1 MMDIGRRDFFIPIPA
16 AISEE
21 TPVSWWE
28 GYKAN
33 VAYNNMPL
41 IESFEEDRLFGNAP
55 LDEGFDVAANISE
68 ELLPYYDDLIRAKNP
83 AHLAYLEERAY
94 TAIERRRK
102 SGDAP
107 ITAMLAGG
115 MTDPLAL
122 VSFIPGLQ
130 FIKVGKTFGQAVT
143 RGAAAGFAYG
153 VASEARR
160 APFAVADEPY
170 EAATNIVASTALS
183 AGFGGLMRT
192 APYVKPFFQST
203 ASKMGR
209 LYRGEKF
216 KHVWS
221 NPDEVV
227 DPDAMVVYSPD
238 GTASVATVVQRSE
251 SGGIIVRTSDGKE
264 EILGLSPLSQK
275 SPYDPEFVIETID
288 GTPSV
293 KNLSDDELLAVL
305 DTLERKIAVSLKNKT
320 PNYEMIRERNAI
332 KIEQKK
338 RSGEAVTPPDVPALP
353 TITNLDD
360 GYTAASGG
368 DFDTTQVNWMGSPS
382 QRAMQRD
389 DLNDEVKEFFAL
401 LSYNGSVS
409 TQGARRGRAFQSVS
423 QEAQTFIGTYERLHQ
438 TMRDLHSQ
446 QVRGIAKA
454 ARVGTVYNPVS
465 GFDDWAKDTI
475 RRHILSK
482 STDPRLQRLGKD
494 GMTSQQKE
502 AGVLLGDLFK
512 GFSDDMNYSGLVKNN
527 EKLNKIIATNQA
539 ELDKKIAQL
548 ADLEDSIK
556 KGGGATKKQLAFRD
570 ALENRQ
576 AILKARIE
584 FYEGQIDK
592 PLRSD
597 FVFPIFYDKGKLAL
611 DEPRSALTNVFAED
625 YKMQRLAEGQDPDG
639 AFSDAERTL
648 SRIMQEDGEEMEN
661 LMRSRDTAGRAKHL
675 KQRKTNIDVAKVVD
689 YIHADME
696 ALYTYI
702 DRMGRQVSF
711 ANKFG
716 GRNIDEVIEDLDDA
730 LIRAGKNPKERSRL
744 LADFYGDYERVMGTL
759 QRSPDRWDNQAAK
772 AAKAW
777 TGWTFLPLAGVSA
790 ITDTGSIVMAHGMKD
805 VIAAGFAATD
815 TAFTGKV
822 VREGQLAGELLDI
835 TKNVY
840 AREMLNDTAR
850 KVKPNLNER
859 IIQRG
864 NQFMYSANG
873 LALITFGGKT
883 LDQILTNN
891 KFIKLSRQWSEG
903 KISLFDREYL
913 ARYGIDEDMAK
924 FIAKAPTEKHDRF
937 DFEFANTD
945 AWDQSTPQAR
955 EIMRKYQAALASH
968 ANNTIVMGQTF
979 DKPLIVDGVAYLRDN
994 PFFQSVRKAFP
1005 SQFPI
1010 EKRLRTG
1017 AENMVRIESGLM
1029 SLPFTFMNF
1038 AFGANNKILGA
1049 IRDPNRRYRLQGV
1062 AALIGLS
1069 YMSLAIKKPDYWFEK
1084 RSTPEIMARIIDHSG
1099 VLGIYSDLAY
1109 TGLNIAGNAG
1119 MISEDFPIPPK
1130 YVSPN
1135 RDERMMDAFVE
1146 PFGAPAGLGLE
1157 YGRALKDFMD
1167 GNTSDASERLKYAL
1181 PFIGL
1186 YPIRDDM
1193 RELVGSVGR
1202 N

>member
-1 MMDIGRRDFFIPIPA
+1 MMDIGRRDFFIPIPS
-16 AISEE
+16 AISDE

-33 VAYNNMPL
+33 FQYNNMP
-41 IESFEEDRLFGNAP
+41 IVESVEEHKLFGDAVRDP
-55 LDEGFDVAANISE
+55 DFDVAANIDE
-68 ELLPYYDDLIRAKNP
+68 DLLPYYSDLVRAKN
-83 AHLAYLEERAY
+83 AQHLDYLQQRAL
-94 TAIERRRK
+94 TAIDRRRK
-102 SGDAP
+102 AAEAP
-107 ITAMLAGG
+107 LTAQLAGG
-115 MTDPLAL
+115 ITDPLAL
-122 VSFIPGLQ
+122 ASLIPGLQ
-130 FIKVGKTFGQAVT
+130 FIKAGQTFGQAVI
-143 RGAAAGFAYG
+143 RGAGAGLTFG
-153 VASEARR
+153 LASEARR

-170 EAATNIVASTALS
+170 EAASNIVMSTTLS
-183 AGFGGLMRT
+183 AGFGGLMRA
-192 APYVKPFFQST
+192 APYAKPFFQST

-216 KHVWS
+216 KHVWT
-221 NPDEVV
+221 D
-227 DPDAMVVYSPD
+227 DA
-238 GTASVATVVQRSE
+238 A
-251 SGGIIVRTSDGKE
+251 
-264 EILGLSPLSQK
+264 
-275 SPYDPEFVIETID
+275 
-288 GTPSV
+288 
-293 KNLSDDELLAVL
+293 
-305 DTLERKIAVSLKNKT
+305 
-320 PNYEMIRERNAI
+320 
-332 KIEQKK
+332 
-338 RSGEAVTPPDVPALP
+338 
-353 TITNLDD
+353 NLDD
-360 GYTAASGG
+360 GYTAGSGG

-382 QRAMQRD
+382 QRAMQRG
-389 DLNDEVKEFFAL
+389 DLPDEVKEYYAL
-401 LSYNGSVS
+401 LSYNGAVS
-409 TQGARRGRAFQSVS
+409 TQGARQGRAYQSAS
-423 QEAQTFIGTYERLHQ
+423 QEAQTFIGQFERVNQ

-454 ARVGTVYNPVS
+454 ARVGSIYNPMS
-465 GFDDWAKDTI
+465 GFDDWANDTI
-475 RRHILSK
+475 RRYILSN
-482 STDPRLQRLGKD
+482 STDPRLSRLGKD
-494 GMTSQQKE
+494 GITDQQKE

-512 GFSDDMNYSGLVKNN
+512 SFSDDMNYVGLSKNN
-527 EKLNKIIATNQA
+527 ERLNKTITKNQA
-539 ELDKKIAQL
+539 ELDKVTQKL

-556 KGGGATKKQLAFRD
+556 KGGGATKKQLAEQNRLDSRQNVLRD
-570 ALENRQ
+570 
-576 AILKARIE
+576 RID
-584 FYEGQIDK
+584 FYGSQIDK
-592 PLRSD
+592 PLRSN

-611 DEPRSALTNVFAED
+611 DEPRNALTNIFADD
-625 YKMQRLAEGQDPDG
+625 YKMQRLANGDDPDG
-639 AFSDAERTL
+639 AFVDAERTL
-648 SRIMQEDGEEMEN
+648 SRIMQEDGDEMEN
-661 LMRSRDTAGRAKHL
+661 VLRSADKAGRAKHL

-689 YIHADME
+689 YINADME

-702 DRMGRQVSF
+702 DRMGRQIAF

-716 GRNIDEVIEDLDDA
+716 GRNIDEVLEDLDDA
-730 LIRAGKNPKERSRL
+730 LMRAGKNPKERIRL

-790 ITDTGSIVMAHGMKD
+790 ITDAGSIVMAHGMKD
-805 VIAAGFAATD
+805 VLAAGMAATD

-822 VREGQLAGELLDI
+822 IREGQMAGELLDI

-840 AREMLNDTAR
+840 AREMLNDTVR

-864 NQFMYSANG
+864 NQFMYTANG
-873 LALITFGGKT
+873 LAPITFAGKT
-883 LDQILTNN
+883 LDQIITNN
-891 KFIKLSRQWSEG
+891 KFIKLSRKWAEG

-955 EIMRKYQAALASH
+955 EIIRKYQAALASH

-994 PFFQSVRKAFP
+994 PFFQAVRKKFP

-1017 AENMVRIESGLM
+1017 NENMVRIESGVM
-1029 SLPFTFMNF
+1029 TLPFTFMNF

-1049 IRDPNRRYRLQGV
+1049 VRDPNRRYRLQGI

-1069 YMSLAIKKPDYWFEK
+1069 YLSLSIKKPDYWFEK
-1084 RSTPEIMARIIDHSG
+1084 RGNPEIMARIIDHSG

-1109 TGLNIAGNAG
+1109 TGLNIAGNLG
-1119 MISEDFPIPPK
+1119 VDTPIPPK
-1130 YVSPN
+1130 FVSPN
-1135 RDERMMDAFVE
+1135 KDERMMDAFIE
-1146 PFGAPAGLGLE
+1146 PFGAAAGLAVE
-1157 YGRALKDFMD
+1157 YGRALRDFTNGDVSD
-1167 GNTSDASERLKYAL
+1167 GADRLKYAL

-1186 YPIRDDM
+1186 PIIRDDM
-1193 RELVGSVGR
+1193 REFVGSVGR

>member
-1 MMDIGRRDFFIPIPA
+1 MDIGRRDFFVPIPA

-41 IESFEEDRLFGNAP
+41 IESVEEAKLFGNAP

-102 SGDAP
+102 AGDAP

-115 MTDPLAL
+115 ITDPLAL

-143 RGAAAGFAYG
+143 RGAAAGLAYG

-170 EAATNIVASTALS
+170 EAASNIVASTALS

-192 APYVKPFFQST
+192 APYAKPFFQST
-203 ASKMGR
+203 AAKMGR
-209 LYRGEKF
+209 IYRGEKIS
-216 KHVWS
+216 HVWG
-221 NPDEVV
+221 D
-227 DPDAMVVYSPD
+227 
-238 GTASVATVVQRSE
+238 TAS
-251 SGGIIVRTSDGKE
+251 
-264 EILGLSPLSQK
+264 
-275 SPYDPEFVIETID
+275 
-288 GTPSV
+288 
-293 KNLSDDELLAVL
+293 
-305 DTLERKIAVSLKNKT
+305 
-320 PNYEMIRERNAI
+320 
-332 KIEQKK
+332 
-338 RSGEAVTPPDVPALP
+338 
-353 TITNLDD
+353 NLDD

-368 DFDTTQVNWMGSPS
+368 DFDTTQMSWINNPNHKRLGDVSFPNEAKKMIV
-382 QRAMQRD
+382 
-389 DLNDEVKEFFAL
+389 DLA
-401 LSYNGSVS
+401 YNGSVPL
-409 TQGARRGRAFQSVS
+409 QGARRGKAYQSVA
-423 QEAQTFIGTYERLHQ
+423 QESSTFIGMFHGLDD
-438 TMRDLHSQ
+438 TMRNLHSQ

-454 ARVGTVYNPVS
+454 ARVGTIYNPLS
-465 GFDDWAKDTI
+465 GFDGWADDTI
-475 RRHILSK
+475 RRYVLSN
-482 STDPRLQRLGKD
+482 SSDPVLRRLGQN
-494 GMTSQQKE
+494 GITPEQKE
-502 AGVLLGDLFK
+502 AGVLLADIFK
-512 GFSDDMNYSGLVKNN
+512 SFGEDITYYGVVKTNDKIKN
-527 EKLNKIIATNQA
+527 IIKISTDQLNKKTK
-539 ELDKKIAQL
+539 EL

-556 KGGGATKKQLAFRD
+556 KGGGATKKQSAFRN
-570 ALENRQ
+570 ALENEQ
-576 AILKARIE
+576 SILKSKIE
-584 FYEGQIDK
+584 FYEGQVNLPPRK
-592 PLRSD
+592 N
-597 FVFPIFYDKGKLAL
+597 FVFPIRYDKEKLMQPEA
-611 DEPRSALTNVFAED
+611 RNALTQIFADEYSAQRIAKGED
-625 YKMQRLAEGQDPDG
+625 PSG
-639 AFSDAERTL
+639 ALEDAERTL
-648 SRIMQEDGEEMEN
+648 SRIMQEDGDDMAN
-661 LMRSRDTAGRAKHL
+661 IMRSNDASGKIKHL
-675 KQRKTNIDVAKVVD
+675 KERKTDIDPAKVID
-689 YIHADME
+689 YIIPNMD
-696 ALYTYI
+696 ALYYYI
-702 DRMGRQVSF
+702 DRMGRQISF
-711 ANKFG
+711 AKKFN
-716 GRNIDEVIEDLDDA
+716 GRNIDEVLDDYETIFRKA
-730 LIRAGKNPKERSRL
+730 GKSDKEIIRAK
-744 LADFYGDYERVMGTL
+744 ADFYGDYERVMGTL
-759 QRSPDRWDNQAAK
+759 QRSPDRYDNQAAK

-777 TGWTFLPLAGVSA
+777 AGWTYLPLAGVSA
-790 ITDTGSIVMAHGMKD
+790 ITDAGSIVMAHGMKD
-805 VIAAGFAATD
+805 VLAAGFAATD
-815 TAFTGKV
+815 TAFLGKAI
-822 VREGQLAGELLDI
+822 REMQFGGELFDI
-835 TKNVY
+835 SKNVY
-840 AREMLNDTAR
+840 AREMLNDTV
-850 KVKPNLNER
+850 KKIKPNLNER

-864 NQFMYSANG
+864 NQFMYTSNF
-873 LALITFGGKT
+873 LAPITFLGKT
-883 LDQILTNN
+883 IDGFAANN
-891 KFIKLSRQWSEG
+891 KFIKLSRQWAEG

-955 EIMRKYQAALASH
+955 AIVRQYRAAINSH
-968 ANNTIVMGQTF
+968 VNNTIVMGQTF

-1010 EKRLRTG
+1010 EKQLRTG

-1049 IRDPNRRYRLQGV
+1049 IRDPNRRYRLQGI
-1062 AALIGLS
+1062 AALVGLS
-1069 YMSLAIKKPDYWFEK
+1069 YLSLAIKKPDYWFEK
-1084 RSTPEIMARIIDHSG
+1084 RGTPEVMARIIDHSG

-1130 YVSPN
+1130 YVSPD

-1186 YPIRDDM
+1186 PMIRDDM
-1193 RELVGSVGR
+1193 RELVGGVGR

>member
-1 MMDIGRRDFFIPIPA
+1 MMDIGRRDFFVPIPA

-41 IESFEEDRLFGNAP
+41 IERVEEERLFGSVDIDP
-55 LDEGFDVAANISE
+55 EFDVASNISE
-68 ELLPYYDDLIRAKNP
+68 ELLPYYDDLVRAKN
-83 AHLAYLEERAY
+83 AQHLAYLEERAF
-94 TAIERRRK
+94 TAIERRRVAAEA
-102 SGDAP
+102 G
-107 ITAMLAGG
+107 ITAQLAGG
-115 MTDPLAL
+115 ITDPLAL
-122 VSFIPGLQ
+122 ASLIPGFQ
-130 FIKVGKTFGQAVT
+130 FIKAGQTFGQAVI
-143 RGAAAGFAYG
+143 RGAGAGLAFG
-153 VASEARR
+153 LASEARR

-170 EAATNIVASTALS
+170 EAASNIVMSTALS
-183 AGFGGLMRT
+183 AGFGGLMRA
-192 APYVKPFFQST
+192 APYTKPFFQST

-216 KHVWS
+216 KHVWA
-221 NPDEVV
+221 D
-227 DPDAMVVYSPD
+227 DA
-238 GTASVATVVQRSE
+238 
-251 SGGIIVRTSDGKE
+251 
-264 EILGLSPLSQK
+264 
-275 SPYDPEFVIETID
+275 
-288 GTPSV
+288 
-293 KNLSDDELLAVL
+293 
-305 DTLERKIAVSLKNKT
+305 
-320 PNYEMIRERNAI
+320 
-332 KIEQKK
+332 
-338 RSGEAVTPPDVPALP
+338 
-353 TITNLDD
+353 TNLDD
-360 GYTAASGG
+360 GYTAGSGG

-382 QRAMQRD
+382 QRAMQRG
-389 DLNDEVKEFFAL
+389 DLPDEVKQYYAS
-401 LSYNGSVS
+401 LSYNGAVS
-409 TQGARRGRAFQSVS
+409 TQGARQGRAFQSVA
-423 QEAQTFIGTYERLHQ
+423 QEAQTFIGQFERVNQ

-454 ARVGTVYNPVS
+454 ARVGTIYNPMS
-465 GFDDWAKDTI
+465 GFDDWASDTI
-475 RRHILSK
+475 RRYILSN
-482 STDPRLQRLGKD
+482 STDPRLSRLGKD
-494 GMTSQQKE
+494 GMTDQQKE

-512 GFSDDMNYSGLVKNN
+512 SFSDDMHYTGLVKNN
-527 EKLNKIIATNQA
+527 ERLGKIITKNQA
-539 ELDKKIAQL
+539 DLDKVTQKL

-556 KGGGATKKQLAFRD
+556 KGRGATKKQSAFRD
-570 ALENRQ
+570 ALDNRQ
-576 AILKARIE
+576 NTLRDRID
-584 FYEGQIDK
+584 FYESQIDK
-592 PLRSD
+592 PLRSN

-611 DEPRSALTNVFAED
+611 DEPRFALTNIFADD
-625 YKMQRLAEGQDPDG
+625 YKMQRLANGEDADDFL

-661 LMRSRDTAGRAKHL
+661 ILRSADKAGRAKHL

-702 DRMGRQVSF
+702 DRMGRQISF

-716 GRNIDEVIEDLDDA
+716 GRNIDEVLEDLDDA
-730 LIRAGKNPKERSRL
+730 LMRSGKNPKERSRL

-805 VIAAGFAATD
+805 VIAAGMAATD

-822 VREGQLAGELLDI
+822 IREAQFSGELFDLA
-835 TKNVY
+835 KNVY

-859 IIQRG
+859 VIQRG
-864 NQFMYSANG
+864 NQIMYTANL
-873 LALITFGGKT
+873 LAPITFGGKT
-883 LDQILTNN
+883 LDQFVTNN
-891 KFIKLSRQWSEG
+891 KFIKLSRQWADG

-945 AWDQSTPQAR
+945 AWDQSTPAAR
-955 EIMRKYQAALASH
+955 EVLRKYQAALASH

-979 DKPLIVDGVAYLRDN
+979 DKPLIVDGVAYIRDN
-994 PFFQSVRKAFP
+994 PFFQAVRKRFP

-1010 EKRLRTG
+1010 EERLRTG
-1017 AENMVRIESGLM
+1017 NENMVRIESGLM
-1029 SLPFTFMNF
+1029 TLPFTFMNF

-1049 IRDPNRRYRLQGV
+1049 IRDPNRRYRLQGI

-1069 YMSLAIKKPDYWFEK
+1069 YLSLSMKKPDYWFEK
-1084 RSTPEIMARIIDHSG
+1084 RDNPEIIARIIDHSG

-1109 TGLNIAGNAG
+1109 TGLNIAGNLG
-1119 MISEDFPIPPK
+1119 VDTPIPPK
-1130 YVSPN
+1130 FVSPN
-1135 RDERMMDAFVE
+1135 KDERMMDAFIE
-1146 PFGAPAGLGLE
+1146 PFGAPAALAVE
-1157 YGRALKDFMD
+1157 YGRALRDFTNGDVSD
-1167 GNTSDASERLKYAL
+1167 GADRLKYAL

-1186 YPIRDDM
+1186 PIIRDDM
-1193 RELVGSVGR
+1193 REFVGSVGR

>member
-102 SGDAP
+102 AGDAP

-115 MTDPLAL
+115 ITDPLAL

-143 RGAAAGFAYG
+143 RGAAAGLAYG

-170 EAATNIVASTALS
+170 EAASNIVASTALS

-192 APYVKPFFQST
+192 APYAKPFFQST
-203 ASKMGR
+203 AAKMGR
-209 LYRGEKF
+209 IYRGEKF
-216 KHVWS
+216 KHVWG
-221 NPDEVV
+221 D
-227 DPDAMVVYSPD
+227 
-238 GTASVATVVQRSE
+238 T
-251 SGGIIVRTSDGKE
+251 TS
-264 EILGLSPLSQK
+264 
-275 SPYDPEFVIETID
+275 
-288 GTPSV
+288 
-293 KNLSDDELLAVL
+293 
-305 DTLERKIAVSLKNKT
+305 
-320 PNYEMIRERNAI
+320 
-332 KIEQKK
+332 
-338 RSGEAVTPPDVPALP
+338 
-353 TITNLDD
+353 NLDD

-382 QRAMQRD
+382 QRAMQRT
-389 DLNDEVKEFFAL
+389 DLPDEVKEYYAM
-401 LSYNGSVS
+401 LSYNGSIS

-494 GMTSQQKE
+494 GMTDQQKE

-556 KGGGATKKQLAFRD
+556 KGGGATKKQSAFRD

-702 DRMGRQVSF
+702 DRMGRQISF

-730 LIRAGKNPKERSRL
+730 LIRAGKNSKERSRL

-815 TAFTGKV
+815 TAFAGKV

-1062 AALIGLS
+1062 VSLIGLS
-1069 YMSLAIKKPDYWFEK
+1069 YMSLAFKKPDYWFEK
-1084 RSTPEIMARIIDHSG
+1084 RGTPEVMARIIDHSG

-1119 MISEDFPIPPK
+1119 MISDDFPIPPK

>member
-1 MMDIGRRDFFIPIPA
+1 MMDIGRRDFFVPIPA

-41 IESFEEDRLFGNAP
+41 IERVQEERLFGSVDIDP
-55 LDEGFDVAANISE
+55 EFDVASNISE
-68 ELLPYYDDLIRAKNP
+68 ELLPYYDDLVRAKN
-83 AHLAYLEERAY
+83 AQHLAYLEERAF
-94 TAIERRRK
+94 TAIERRRVAAEA
-102 SGDAP
+102 G
-107 ITAMLAGG
+107 ITAQLAGG
-115 MTDPLAL
+115 ITDPLAL
-122 VSFIPGLQ
+122 ASLIPGLQ
-130 FIKVGKTFGQAVT
+130 FIKAGQTFGQAVI
-143 RGAAAGFAYG
+143 RGAGAGLTFG
-153 VASEARR
+153 LASEARR

-170 EAATNIVASTALS
+170 EAASNIVISTTLS
-183 AGFGGLMRT
+183 AGFGGLMRA
-192 APYVKPFFQST
+192 APYTKPFFQST

-216 KHVWS
+216 KHVWT
-221 NPDEVV
+221 D
-227 DPDAMVVYSPD
+227 DA
-238 GTASVATVVQRSE
+238 A
-251 SGGIIVRTSDGKE
+251 
-264 EILGLSPLSQK
+264 
-275 SPYDPEFVIETID
+275 
-288 GTPSV
+288 
-293 KNLSDDELLAVL
+293 
-305 DTLERKIAVSLKNKT
+305 
-320 PNYEMIRERNAI
+320 
-332 KIEQKK
+332 
-338 RSGEAVTPPDVPALP
+338 
-353 TITNLDD
+353 NLDD
-360 GYTAASGG
+360 GYTAGSGG

-382 QRAMQRD
+382 QRAMQRN
-389 DLNDEVKEFFAL
+389 DLPDEVKEYYAL
-401 LSYNGSVS
+401 LSYNGAVS
-409 TQGARRGRAFQSVS
+409 TQGARQGRAFQSAS
-423 QEAQTFIGTYERLHQ
+423 QEAQTFIGQFERVNQ

-454 ARVGTVYNPVS
+454 ARVGSIYNPMS
-465 GFDDWAKDTI
+465 GFDDWANDTI
-475 RRHILSK
+475 RRYILSN
-482 STDPRLQRLGKD
+482 STDPRLSRLGKD
-494 GMTSQQKE
+494 GMTDQQKE

-512 GFSDDMNYSGLVKNN
+512 SFSDDMNYVGLSKNN
-527 EKLNKIIATNQA
+527 ERLNKIITKNQA
-539 ELDKKIAQL
+539 ELDKVTQKL

-556 KGGGATKKQLAFRD
+556 KGGGATKKQLVEQNRLDSRQNVLRD
-570 ALENRQ
+570 
-576 AILKARIE
+576 RID
-584 FYEGQIDK
+584 FYGSQIDK
-592 PLRSD
+592 PLRSN

-611 DEPRSALTNVFAED
+611 DEPRNALTNIFADD
-625 YKMQRLAEGQDPDG
+625 YKMQRLANGDDPEG
-639 AFSDAERTL
+639 AFVDAERTL
-648 SRIMQEDGEEMEN
+648 SRIMQEDGDEMEN
-661 LMRSRDTAGRAKHL
+661 VLRSADKAGRSKHL
-675 KQRKTNIDVAKVVD
+675 KQRKTNIDVGKVVD

-702 DRMGRQVSF
+702 DRMGRQIAF

-716 GRNIDEVIEDLDDA
+716 GRNIDEVLEDLDDA
-730 LIRAGKNPKERSRL
+730 LMRAGKNPKERSRL

-790 ITDTGSIVMAHGMKD
+790 ITDAGSIVMAHGMKD
-805 VIAAGFAATD
+805 VLAAGMAATD

-822 VREGQLAGELLDI
+822 IREGQMAGELLDI

-840 AREMLNDTAR
+840 AREMLNDTVR

-859 IIQRG
+859 VIQRG
-864 NQFMYSANG
+864 NQVMYTANG
-873 LALITFGGKT
+873 LAPITFAGKT
-883 LDQILTNN
+883 LDQIITNN
-891 KFIKLSRQWSEG
+891 KFIKLSRKWAEG

-955 EIMRKYQAALASH
+955 EIIRKYQAALASH

-994 PFFQSVRKAFP
+994 PFFQAVRKKFP

-1017 AENMVRIESGLM
+1017 NENMVRIESGVM
-1029 SLPFTFMNF
+1029 TLPFTFMNF

-1049 IRDPNRRYRLQGV
+1049 VRDPNRRYRLQGI

-1069 YMSLAIKKPDYWFEK
+1069 YLSLSIKKPDYWFEK
-1084 RSTPEIMARIIDHSG
+1084 RGTPEIMARIIDHSG

-1109 TGLNIAGNAG
+1109 TGLNIAGNLG
-1119 MISEDFPIPPK
+1119 VDTPIPPK
-1130 YVSPN
+1130 FVSPN
-1135 RDERMMDAFVE
+1135 KDERMMDAFIE
-1146 PFGAPAGLGLE
+1146 PFGAPAGLAVE
-1157 YGRALKDFMD
+1157 YGRALKDFTNGDVSD
-1167 GNTSDASERLKYAL
+1167 GADRLKYAL

-1186 YPIRDDM
+1186 PIIRDDM
-1193 RELVGSVGR
+1193 REFVGSVGR

>member
-1 MMDIGRRDFFIPIPA
+1 MMDIGRRDFFVPIPA

-41 IESFEEDRLFGNAP
+41 IERVQEERLFGSVDIDP
-55 LDEGFDVAANISE
+55 EFDVASNISE
-68 ELLPYYDDLIRAKNP
+68 ELLPYYDDLVRAKN
-83 AHLAYLEERAY
+83 AQHLAYLEERAF
-94 TAIERRRK
+94 TAIERRRVAAEA
-102 SGDAP
+102 G
-107 ITAMLAGG
+107 ITAQLAGG
-115 MTDPLAL
+115 ITDPLAL
-122 VSFIPGLQ
+122 ASLIPGLQ
-130 FIKVGKTFGQAVT
+130 FIKVGQTFGQAVL
-143 RGAAAGFAYG
+143 RGAGAGLAFG
-153 VASEARR
+153 LASEARR

-170 EAATNIVASTALS
+170 EAASNIVMSTALS
-183 AGFGGLMRT
+183 AGFGGLMRA
-192 APYVKPFFQST
+192 APYAKPFFQST

-216 KHVWS
+216 KHVWT
-221 NPDEVV
+221 D
-227 DPDAMVVYSPD
+227 DA
-238 GTASVATVVQRSE
+238 A
-251 SGGIIVRTSDGKE
+251 
-264 EILGLSPLSQK
+264 
-275 SPYDPEFVIETID
+275 
-288 GTPSV
+288 
-293 KNLSDDELLAVL
+293 
-305 DTLERKIAVSLKNKT
+305 
-320 PNYEMIRERNAI
+320 
-332 KIEQKK
+332 
-338 RSGEAVTPPDVPALP
+338 
-353 TITNLDD
+353 NLDD
-360 GYTAASGG
+360 GYTAGSGG

-382 QRAMQRD
+382 QRAMQRG
-389 DLNDEVKEFFAL
+389 DLPDEVKEYYAL
-401 LSYNGSVS
+401 LSYNGAVS
-409 TQGARRGRAFQSVS
+409 TQGARQGRAFQSAS
-423 QEAQTFIGTYERLHQ
+423 QEAQTFIGQFERVNQ

-454 ARVGTVYNPVS
+454 ARVGSIYNPMS
-465 GFDDWAKDTI
+465 GFDDWANDTI
-475 RRHILSK
+475 RRYILSN
-482 STDPRLQRLGKD
+482 STDPRLSRLGKD
-494 GMTSQQKE
+494 GMTDQQKE

-512 GFSDDMNYSGLVKNN
+512 SFSDDMNYVGLSKNN
-527 EKLNKIIATNQA
+527 ERLNKTITKNQA
-539 ELDKKIAQL
+539 ELDKVTQKL

-556 KGGGATKKQLAFRD
+556 KGGGATKKQLAEQNRLDSRQNVLRD
-570 ALENRQ
+570 
-576 AILKARIE
+576 RID
-584 FYEGQIDK
+584 FYGSQIDK
-592 PLRSD
+592 PLRSN

-611 DEPRSALTNVFAED
+611 DEPRNALTNIFADD
-625 YKMQRLAEGQDPDG
+625 YKMQRLANGDDPEG
-639 AFSDAERTL
+639 ALADAERTL

-661 LMRSRDTAGRAKHL
+661 VLRSSDKSGRAKHL

-689 YIHADME
+689 YINADME

-702 DRMGRQVSF
+702 DRMGRQISF

-716 GRNIDEVIEDLDDA
+716 GRNIDEVLEDLDDA
-730 LIRAGKNPKERSRL
+730 LMRAGKNPKERIRL

-790 ITDTGSIVMAHGMKD
+790 ITDAGSIVMAHGMKD
-805 VIAAGFAATD
+805 VLAAGMAATD

-822 VREGQLAGELLDI
+822 IREGQMAGELLDI

-840 AREMLNDTAR
+840 AREMLNDTVR

-859 IIQRG
+859 VIQRG
-864 NQFMYSANG
+864 NQIMYTANG
-873 LALITFGGKT
+873 LAPITFGGKT
-883 LDQILTNN
+883 LDQILANN
-891 KFIKLSRQWSEG
+891 KFIKLSRKWADG

-955 EIMRKYQAALASH
+955 EILRKYQAALASH

-994 PFFQSVRKAFP
+994 PFFQAVRKKFP

-1017 AENMVRIESGLM
+1017 NENMVRIESGLM
-1029 SLPFTFMNF
+1029 TLPFTFMNF

-1049 IRDPNRRYRLQGV
+1049 VRDPNRRYRLQGV

-1069 YMSLAIKKPDYWFEK
+1069 YLSLSIKKPDYWFEK
-1084 RSTPEIMARIIDHSG
+1084 RGTPEIMARIIDHSG

-1109 TGLNIAGNAG
+1109 TGLNIAGNLG
-1119 MISEDFPIPPK
+1119 VDTPIPPK
-1130 YVSPN
+1130 FVSPN
-1135 RDERMMDAFVE
+1135 KDERMMDAFIE
-1146 PFGAPAGLGLE
+1146 PFGAPAGLAVE
-1157 YGRALKDFMD
+1157 YGRALKDFTNGDVSD
-1167 GNTSDASERLKYAL
+1167 GADRLKYAL

-1186 YPIRDDM
+1186 PMIRDDM
-1193 RELVGSVGR
+1193 REFVGSVGR

>member
-1 MMDIGRRDFFIPIPA
+1 MMDIGRRDFFIPIPS
-16 AISEE
+16 AISDE

-33 VAYNNMPL
+33 FQYNNMP
-41 IESFEEDRLFGNAP
+41 IVESVEEHRLFGDAVKDPN
-55 LDEGFDVAANISE
+55 FDVAANIDE
-68 ELLPYYDDLIRAKNP
+68 DLLPYYNDLVRAKN
-83 AHLAYLEERAY
+83 AQHLDYLQQRAL
-94 TAIERRRK
+94 TAIDRRRK
-102 SGDAP
+102 AAEAP
-107 ITAMLAGG
+107 LTAQLAGG
-115 MTDPLAL
+115 ITDPLAL
-122 VSFIPGLQ
+122 ASLIPGLQ
-130 FIKVGKTFGQAVT
+130 FIKAGQTFGQAVI
-143 RGAAAGFAYG
+143 RGAGAGLTFG
-153 VASEARR
+153 LASEARR

-170 EAATNIVASTALS
+170 EAASNIVMSTTLS
-183 AGFGGLMRT
+183 AGFGGLMRA
-192 APYVKPFFQST
+192 APYAKPFFQST

-216 KHVWS
+216 RHVWT
-221 NPDEVV
+221 D
-227 DPDAMVVYSPD
+227 DA
-238 GTASVATVVQRSE
+238 
-251 SGGIIVRTSDGKE
+251 
-264 EILGLSPLSQK
+264 
-275 SPYDPEFVIETID
+275 
-288 GTPSV
+288 
-293 KNLSDDELLAVL
+293 
-305 DTLERKIAVSLKNKT
+305 
-320 PNYEMIRERNAI
+320 
-332 KIEQKK
+332 
-338 RSGEAVTPPDVPALP
+338 
-353 TITNLDD
+353 TNLDD

-382 QRAMQRD
+382 QRAMQRG
-389 DLNDEVKEFFAL
+389 DLPDEVKEYYAL
-401 LSYNGSVS
+401 LSYNGAVS

-423 QEAQTFIGTYERLHQ
+423 QEAQTFIGQFERLNQ

-454 ARVGTVYNPVS
+454 ARVGTIYNPMS
-465 GFDDWAKDTI
+465 GFDDWAGDTI
-475 RRHILSK
+475 RRYILS
-482 STDPRLQRLGKD
+482 SSSDPRLRRVGQD
-494 GMTSQQKE
+494 GITDQQKE
-502 AGVLLGDLFK
+502 AGVLLADLFK
-512 GFSDDMNYSGLVKNN
+512 SFSDDMHYTGLVKNN
-527 EKLNKIIATNQA
+527 ERLGKIITKNKT
-539 ELDKKIAQL
+539 ELDKVTQKL

-556 KGGGATKKQLAFRD
+556 KGGGATKKQSASRD
-570 ALENRQ
+570 ALDNRQ
-576 AILKARIE
+576 NTLRDRID
-584 FYEGQIDK
+584 FYESQIDK
-592 PLRSD
+592 PLRSN

-611 DEPRSALTNVFAED
+611 DEPRFALTNIFADD
-625 YKMQRLAEGQDPDG
+625 YKMQRLANGDDPAG

-661 LMRSRDTAGRAKHL
+661 ILRSADKAGRAKHL

-702 DRMGRQVSF
+702 DRMGRQISF

-716 GRNIDEVIEDLDDA
+716 GRNIDEVLEDLDDA
-730 LIRAGKNPKERSRL
+730 LMRAGKNPKERSRL
-744 LADFYGDYERVMGTL
+744 LADFYGDYQRVMGTL

-790 ITDTGSIVMAHGMKD
+790 ITDAGSIVMAHGMKD
-805 VIAAGFAATD
+805 VIAAGMAATD
-815 TAFTGKV
+815 TAFAGKV
-822 VREGQLAGELLDI
+822 IREGQLAGELLDI

-840 AREMLNDTAR
+840 AREMLNDTVR

-864 NQFMYSANG
+864 NQFMYTANG
-873 LALITFGGKT
+873 LAPITFGGKT
-883 LDQILTNN
+883 LDQIITNN
-891 KFIKLSRQWSEG
+891 KFIKLSRKWADG

-945 AWDQSTPQAR
+945 AWDQLTPVGR
-955 EIMRKYQAALASH
+955 EIVRKYQAALASH

-994 PFFQSVRKAFP
+994 PFFQAVRKQFP

-1017 AENMVRIESGLM
+1017 NENMVRIESGLM
-1029 SLPFTFMNF
+1029 TLPFTFMNF

-1049 IRDPNRRYRLQGV
+1049 VRDPNRRYRLQGI

-1069 YMSLAIKKPDYWFEK
+1069 YLSLSIKKPDYWFEK
-1084 RSTPEIMARIIDHSG
+1084 RGNPEIIARIIDHSG

-1109 TGLNIAGNAG
+1109 TGLNIAGNLG
-1119 MISEDFPIPPK
+1119 VDTPIPPK

-1135 RDERMMDAFVE
+1135 KEERMMDAFIE
-1146 PFGAPAGLGLE
+1146 PFGAPAGLAVE
-1157 YGRALKDFMD
+1157 YGRALRDFTNGDVSD
-1167 GNTSDASERLKYAL
+1167 GADRMKYAL

-1186 YPIRDDM
+1186 PMIRDDM
-1193 RELVGSVGR
+1193 REFVGSVGR

>member
-41 IESFEEDRLFGNAP
+41 IESVEEARLFGNVP
-55 LDEGFDVAANISE
+55 LDEEFDVAANISE

-102 SGDAP
+102 AGDAP

-115 MTDPLAL
+115 FTDPLAL
-122 VSFIPGLQ
+122 ASFIPGLQ

-143 RGAAAGFAYG
+143 RGAAAGLAYG

-170 EAATNIVASTALS
+170 EAASNIVASTALS

-192 APYVKPFFQST
+192 APYAKPFFQST
-203 ASKMGR
+203 AAKMGR
-209 LYRGEKF
+209 IYRGEKF
-216 KHVWS
+216 KHVWG
-221 NPDEVV
+221 D
-227 DPDAMVVYSPD
+227 
-238 GTASVATVVQRSE
+238 T
-251 SGGIIVRTSDGKE
+251 TS
-264 EILGLSPLSQK
+264 
-275 SPYDPEFVIETID
+275 
-288 GTPSV
+288 
-293 KNLSDDELLAVL
+293 
-305 DTLERKIAVSLKNKT
+305 
-320 PNYEMIRERNAI
+320 
-332 KIEQKK
+332 
-338 RSGEAVTPPDVPALP
+338 
-353 TITNLDD
+353 NLDD

-382 QRAMQRD
+382 QRAMQRT
-389 DLNDEVKEFFAL
+389 DLPDEVKEYYAM
-401 LSYNGSVS
+401 LSYNGSIS

-454 ARVGTVYNPVS
+454 ARVGTVYDPTS

-494 GMTSQQKE
+494 GMTDQQKE

-512 GFSDDMNYSGLVKNN
+512 SFSDDMNYSGLVKNN

-556 KGGGATKKQLAFRD
+556 KGGGATKKQSAFRD

-639 AFSDAERTL
+639 AFADAERTL

-702 DRMGRQVSF
+702 DRMGRQISF

-730 LIRAGKNPKERSRL
+730 LIRAGKNSKERSRL

-805 VIAAGFAATD
+805 VLAAGFAATD
-815 TAFTGKV
+815 TAFAGKV

-835 TKNVY
+835 SKNVY

-864 NQFMYSANG
+864 NQFMYTANG
-873 LALITFGGKT
+873 LAPITFAGKT
-883 LDQILTNN
+883 LDQILANN

-994 PFFQSVRKAFP
+994 PFFQSVRKVFP

-1084 RSTPEIMARIIDHSG
+1084 RSTPEVMARIIDHSG